1 MVECKVKACRVVI
14 RKSILI
20 RKTALFNE
28 FRKSIRFAGKYTAA
42 REEFYERDYIFAFEF
57 SAGIFSV
64 DIRLLL
70 WRKKGSITIAD
81 GSGEGYLYLL
91 RTRGKYYEKL
101 IR

>member
-1 MVECKVKACRVVI
+1 MVEGKVKACGVVI

-28 FRKSIRFAGKYTAA
+28 FRKCIRSGGKYTVIKKG
-42 REEFYERDYIFAFEF
+42 FYERDYILALEF

-70 WRKKGSITIAD
+70 
-81 GSGEGYLYLL
+81 
-91 RTRGKYYEKL
+91 
-101 IR
+101 